1 MKEINQEIV
10 GDIMAYKSDQ
20 QGRILEQYVRFVDT
34 VSSDPTK
41 DTNNMIDCIGIMEE
55 QGVNV
60 SRLLTASIGL
70 SGEVGEFNDIVKK
83 VLFQGKEV
91 DEDTIRH
98 LRSELGDICWYMAQ
112 ACMALDTSFEEVLD
126 MNIAKLSDR
135 YPGGFDALRSASRKE
150 GDI

>member
-1 MKEINQEIV
+1 MTNLTDYIN
-10 GDIMAYKSDQ
+10 
-20 QGRILEQYVRFVDT
+20 LVDT

-41 DTNNMIDCIGIMEE
+41 NTADMIDCISIMEE
-55 QGVNV
+55 QGMNT

-83 VLFQGKEV
+83 VLFQGKEI

-112 ACMALDTSFEEVLD
+112 ACMALDTSFEEIIDINV
-126 MNIAKLSDR
+126 AKLSDR

>member
-1 MKEINQEIV
+1 
-10 GDIMAYKSDQ
+10 MAYKTDGGKLQ
-20 QGRILEQYVRFVDT
+20 QYVRFVDT
-34 VSSDPTK
+34 VSSNPTK
-41 DTNNMIDCIGIMEE
+41 DTDNMIECVGIMEE
-55 QGVNV
+55 QGVKV

-91 DEDTIRH
+91 DEDTIKH
-98 LRSELGDICWYMAQ
+98 LRSELGDVCWYLAQ
-112 ACMALDTSFEEVLD
+112 AMIALDTSFEEVID

>member
-1 MKEINQEIV
+1 
-10 GDIMAYKSDQ
+10 MAYKTDGGKLQ
-20 QGRILEQYVRFVDT
+20 QYVRFVDT
-34 VSSDPTK
+34 VSSNPTK
-41 DTNNMIDCIGIMEE
+41 DTDNMIECIGIMEE
-55 QGVNV
+55 QGVKV

-91 DEDTIRH
+91 DEDTIKH
-98 LRSELGDICWYMAQ
+98 LRSELGDVCWYLAQ
-112 ACMALDTSFEEVLD
+112 AIIALDTSFEEVID

>member
-1 MKEINQEIV
+1 MTNLTDYIN
-10 GDIMAYKSDQ
+10 
-20 QGRILEQYVRFVDT
+20 FVDT

-41 DTNNMIDCIGIMEE
+41 NTADMINCIGIMEE
-55 QGVNV
+55 QGMNT

-83 VLFQGKEV
+83 VLFQGKEI

-112 ACMALDTSFEEVLD
+112 ACMALDTSFEEIIDINV
-126 MNIAKLSDR
+126 AKLSDR